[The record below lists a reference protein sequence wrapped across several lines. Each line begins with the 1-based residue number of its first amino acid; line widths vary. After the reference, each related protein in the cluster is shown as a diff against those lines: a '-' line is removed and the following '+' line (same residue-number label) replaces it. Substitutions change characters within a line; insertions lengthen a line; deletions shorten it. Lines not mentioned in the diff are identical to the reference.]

1 MSISEQA
8 LFLLDIQPSKAKRQS
23 LENFWS
29 LDPEIN
35 DSIMPPEAP
44 PALAAEAAPAGA
56 PADALTPE
64 AATLGAS
71 LEASL
76 LASVQTPF
84 AVAAR
89 MGRPDY
95 EEKAKAEALHHA
107 LRQMRAK
114 HATKRSPRVIR
125 GS

>member
-8 LFLLDIQPSKAKRQS
+8 LFLLDIQPSKAKRQC
-23 LENFWS
+23 LDNFSS
-29 LDPEIN
+29 LDPEIFL
-35 DSIMPPEAP
+35 SICPPEAGSGIG
-44 PALAAEAAPAGA
+44 AIEGASLGEEAAAPAEN
-56 PADALTPE
+56 PA
-64 AATLGAS
+64 S
-71 LEASL
+71 I

-95 EEKAKAEALHHA
+95 EEKAKAEALHQA

>member
-8 LFLLDIQPSKAKRQS
+8 LFLLAIQPSKAKRQC
-23 LENFWS
+23 LDNFCS
-29 LDPEIN
+29 LDPEIS
-35 DSIMPPEAP
+35 DSIYPPEAP
-44 PALAAEAAPAGA
+44 AENPAPAGA
-56 PADALTPE
+56 AP
-64 AATLGAS
+64 
-71 LEASL
+71 EASL

-95 EEKAKAEALHHA
+95 EEKAKAEALHQA

-114 HATKRSPRVIR
+114 HAARRSPRVIR

>member
-23 LENFWS
+23 LESFGS

-35 DSIMPPEAP
+35 DSILPPEAP
-44 PALAAEAAPAGA
+44 APQEAAGS
-56 PADALTPE
+56 TP
-64 AATLGAS
+64 ATLGES
-71 LEASL
+71 VEASI

-95 EEKAKAEALHHA
+95 EEKAKAEALHQA

-114 HATKRSPRVIR
+114 HAARRSPRVIR

>member
-8 LFLLDIQPSKAKRQS
+8 LFLLDIQPSISARKS
-23 LENFWS
+23 LENFGN

-35 DSIMPPEAP
+35 ESISPAEARPESQAAAASDGKEDAGTT
-44 PALAAEAAPAGA
+44 PALDP
-56 PADALTPE
+56 
-64 AATLGAS
+64 S
-71 LEASL
+71 SI

-95 EEKAKAEALHHA
+95 EEKAKAEALHQA

-114 HATKRSPRVIR
+114 HASKSSPRVIR